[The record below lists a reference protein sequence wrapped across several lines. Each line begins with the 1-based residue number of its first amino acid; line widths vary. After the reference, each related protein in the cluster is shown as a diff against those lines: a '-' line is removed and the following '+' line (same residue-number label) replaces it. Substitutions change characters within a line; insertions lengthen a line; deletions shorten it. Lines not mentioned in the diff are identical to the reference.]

1 MIYWDFRKWIYL
13 SISNPK
19 RTMNKL
25 KGIFKPLKCYFKM
38 DKNAWAPDPVLW
50 VSRPAYIHI
59 MSSDVGWKDKND
71 TPRFEYPPYIWIRIF
86 KINLLWYWDLPLHQK
101 GILTEDYWEQALWY
115 LYYYGNISYKCS
127 KPNINKAK
135 ESWPWQNYKTKE
147 SSWSDEFLIKQLYEI
162 H

>member
-25 KGIFKPLKCYFKM
+25 KGIFKSLKCYFKM

-59 MSSDVGWKDKND
+59 ISNDVGWKDKND

-115 LYYYGNISYKCS
+115 LYYYDNISYKCS

-135 ESWPWQNYKTKE
+135 ESWPWQDYKTKK